1 MQNVTRSG
9 NIAMLRDFARAY
21 PARSLLMIMCLLFA
35 GFFESIGVA
44 SFLPLLEMIF
54 AKGGSESSR
63 LGKITDRV
71 FSSVGLEPTLELI
84 LLIIVIG
91 MTLKSGF
98 TLLAMRQVGYTVAY
112 VVTDLRLKLVQ
123 SLLRARWNYFLSK
136 PIGLFTNAI
145 STEAMRLSKGY
156 HEACRIISEVVQI
169 LFYLGIAFLISWK
182 VTAVSMIGGVTIV
195 LLFRPLVR
203 MARRAGKRK
212 TESFQSLLVRLTD
225 FLNGIKPIKAM
236 GRVDQ
241 IGPLLEAESISLKKA
256 LQSQVLSMEIL
267 KAVQEPIIVLFLA
280 LGIYLFLTYR
290 AEPMANLMVLAFLF
304 YRTLSMFGTVQK
316 QYQSMSTFE
325 SAYWSF
331 KNKLDEIDSAEE
343 VANGKLP
350 PDLKEGIF
358 FRNVTFR
365 YGEKD
370 VLKNASFSIPVGKL
384 TVFTGLSGAG
394 KTTIADLLAG
404 LIKPEDGEI
413 LVGGV
418 PIENIDLK
426 RWRHAIGYVPQE
438 MFLFHDS
445 VLKNVTLG
453 YEDLTREDVTMAL
466 EKGGA
471 LDFVSAL
478 PEGMDSIIGEKGA
491 KVSGG
496 QRQRIALARALIHKP
511 RVLILDEITT
521 ALDPAMQH
529 EICRMMKKLS
539 EEAAVLAISHQQV
552 VKDAADIIYVVE
564 DGEVHQI
571 SGRNYAT
578 GRRS

>member
-9 NIAMLRDFARAY
+9 NIEMLRDFARAY
-21 PARSLLMIMCLLFA
+21 PARSLLMIVCLLFA

-44 SFLPLLEMIF
+44 SLLPLLEMIF

-63 LGKITDRV
+63 LGKITDRA

-84 LLIIVIG
+84 LLIMVIG

-304 YRTLSMFGTVQK
+304 YRTTSMFGTVQK

-365 YGEKD
+365 YGEKE

-404 LIKPEDGEI
+404 LIKPED
-413 LVGGV
+413 
-418 PIENIDLK
+418 
-426 RWRHAIGYVPQE
+426 
-438 MFLFHDS
+438 
-445 VLKNVTLG
+445 
-453 YEDLTREDVTMAL
+453 
-466 EKGGA
+466 
-471 LDFVSAL
+471 
-478 PEGMDSIIGEKGA
+478 
-491 KVSGG
+491 
-496 QRQRIALARALIHKP
+496 
-511 RVLILDEITT
+511 
-521 ALDPAMQH
+521 
-529 EICRMMKKLS
+529 
-539 EEAAVLAISHQQV
+539 
-552 VKDAADIIYVVE
+552 
-564 DGEVHQI
+564 
-571 SGRNYAT
+571 
-578 GRRS
+578 